1 MGLPLVVSEYR
12 ERKILKRF
20 KVTPVNPVKL
30 LVVEFTIYVIYC
42 VVSMLTLFLFA
53 MLFWKI
59 KIHGSL
65 LLFLG
70 SWLLTM
76 VSTLSMLLYDRARI
90 SQKNHWLNEDGYVYF
105 VFPIT
110 EISLKWGKCCT
121 SVKAAMKELDEYGLL
136 IRSSGGFSKPN
147 HLYMRIPCIELISEP
162 DVKQTDENKTSIG
175 MKSCPSFSRKT
186 ASSMVGIVPPSKV
199 KEKYNFSNKIRV
211 NYEYEEGDSL

>member
-70 SWLLTM
+70 KLVADYGIYVKHWS
-76 VSTLSMLLYDRARI
+76 VSRRY
-90 SQKNHWLNEDGYVYF
+90 
-105 VFPIT
+105 
-110 EISLKWGKCCT
+110 C
-121 SVKAAMKELDEYGLL
+121 
-136 IRSSGGFSKPN
+136 
-147 HLYMRIPCIELISEP
+147 
-162 DVKQTDENKTSIG
+162 
-175 MKSCPSFSRKT
+175 
-186 ASSMVGIVPPSKV
+186 
-199 KEKYNFSNKIRV
+199 
-211 NYEYEEGDSL
+211 

>member
-1 MGLPLVVSEYR
+1 MKFEYMMETEKILPYYQFPKFLLELPLSQNA
-12 ERKILKRF
+12 KIL
-20 KVTPVNPVKL
+20 
-30 LVVEFTIYVIYC
+30 Y
-42 VVSMLTLFLFA
+42 
-53 MLFWKI
+53 
-59 KIHGSL
+59 
-65 LLFLG
+65 
-70 SWLLTM
+70 
-76 VSTLSMLLYDRARI
+76 MLLYDRARI
-90 SQKNHWLNEDGYVYF
+90 SQKNHWVNEDGYVYF

-162 DVKQTDENKTSIG
+162 DVKQTDENTTSMR

-186 ASSMVGIVPPSKV
+186 ASSMVGNVPPSKV
-199 KEKYNFSNKIRV
+199 KEKYNFSNKIGI